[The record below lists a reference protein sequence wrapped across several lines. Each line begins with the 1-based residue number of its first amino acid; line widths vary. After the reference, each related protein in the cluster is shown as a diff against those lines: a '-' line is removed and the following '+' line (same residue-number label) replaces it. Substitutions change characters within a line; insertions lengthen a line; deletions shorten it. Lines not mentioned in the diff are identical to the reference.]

1 MTGAHTTD
9 PILSVNDLVV
19 AVAGRIKIVRGVS
32 FDIAPGEI
40 LGLVGE
46 SGCGKSMTS
55 LAAMGLLPPAIGVTK
70 GRILLGGTDITRLA
84 PHERVERGCGRIAMI
99 FQEPMTSLNP
109 VLRIGDQIEEAIRV
123 HDPDVVPAVRAR
135 ELLDMVRIPDAAHQ
149 LSAFPHELSGGMR
162 QRVMIAI
169 ALACRPSVLIAD
181 EPTTALDVT
190 VQRQVLGLIRELCD
204 TLDMGVLFITHDLG
218 VVAQLAD
225 RVAVMYAGGLVET
238 GDVVPLF
245 AAPLHPYTAGL
256 MGCLPDPDSDDP
268 LLATIPGSAPRPDEV
283 GDGCPFAPRCPRV
296 ADICRRGAVPVRH
309 TDTGQAVRCHFPLNG
324 EAST

>member
-1 MTGAHTTD
+1 MSA
-9 PILSVNDLVV
+9 PILSVDDLVV
-19 AVAGRIKIVRGVS
+19 SVARTVDIVRGVS

-55 LAAMGLLPPAIGVTK
+55 LAAMGLLPPALAVSRGSI
-70 GRILLGGTDITRLA
+70 RLGETDVTRLA
-84 PHERVERGCGRIAMI
+84 PHERVEQGCGRIAMV

-123 HDPDVVPAVRAR
+123 HDPDVVPAERAR
-135 ELLDMVRIPDAAHQ
+135 ELLDLVRIPDAEHQ

-245 AAPLHPYTAGL
+245 GQPLHPYTAGL
-256 MGCLPDPDSDDP
+256 MGCLPDPESDDP
-268 LLATIPGSAPRPDEV
+268 LLATIPGSAPRPGGV
-283 GDGCPFAPRCPRV
+283 PDGCPFAPRCPRV
-296 ADICRRGAVPVRH
+296 QDVCRRGVVPVIH
-309 TDTGQAVRCHFPLNG
+309 TETGQAARCHFPLNR
-324 EAST
+324 EVAP